1 MIMAVLIEAIT
12 VVVRKETINE
22 KYPGGLT
29 QYIQDCPN
37 RTLCMDKDIVRVGFM
52 TSEDAKEF
60 VNNLEDLGFTLFT
73 DGHFDE
79 IALVDQFEGFAL
91 PCEWLDFT
99 NSAGG
104 KGIRR
109 ISACKIKGA
118 PADTVS
124 IPAGWDYETSLS
136 KRTSVFN
143 PNDIDNNM
151 IFLRHEDG
159 VDFYLD
165 AITGEERWVRRTA
178 KRNFNS

>member
-1 MIMAVLIEAIT
+1 MAVLIEAIT

-22 KYPGGLT
+22 KYPGGLA

-91 PCEWLDFT
+91 PCDWLEFT

-104 KGIRR
+104 KNIRR

-118 PADTVS
+118 PVDCVS
-124 IPAGWDYETSLS
+124 LPAGWDYETSLS

-165 AITGEERWVRRTA
+165 AITGEESWVRRTI
-178 KRNFNS
+178 KRNLNS